1 MARKKVKKDKIPP
14 STTKERVKED
24 VEIKKI
30 ITYLSNNTKNRWNKI
45 KGVEGEVV
53 RFKIN
58 DTKRQEFLKDKRC
71 ELLYVGVDN
80 DILYYYYNIKK

>member
-14 STTKERVKED
+14 PTTKERVKED

-30 ITYLSNNTKNRWNKI
+30 ITYLSNNIKNRWNKI

>member
-14 STTKERVKED
+14 PTTKERVKED
-24 VEIKKI
+24 EETKKI

>member
-1 MARKKVKKDKIPP
+1 MVRKKVKKDKIPP
-14 STTKERVKED
+14 PTTKERVKED

>member
-14 STTKERVKED
+14 PTTKERVKED
-24 VEIKKI
+24 VETKKI

-58 DTKRQEFLKDKRC
+58 DTKRQEFLKDNRC

>member
-14 STTKERVKED
+14 PTTKERVKES
-24 VEIKKI
+24 VETKKI
-30 ITYLSNNTKNRWNKI
+30 ITYLSNNIKNRWNKI

>member
-14 STTKERVKED
+14 PTTKERVKED
-24 VEIKKI
+24 VETKKI

>member
-14 STTKERVKED
+14 PTTKERVKED
-24 VEIKKI
+24 VETKKI
-30 ITYLSNNTKNRWNKI
+30 ITYLPNNTKNRWNKI

>member
-1 MARKKVKKDKIPP
+1 
-14 STTKERVKED
+14 

>member
-14 STTKERVKED
+14 PTTKERVNED
-24 VEIKKI
+24 VATNKI
-30 ITYLSNNTKNRWNKI
+30 LTYLSNNTKNRWNKI

>member
-14 STTKERVKED
+14 PTTKERVKED
-24 VEIKKI
+24 VETKKI
-30 ITYLSNNTKNRWNKI
+30 ITYLSNNTKKRWNKI

>member
-1 MARKKVKKDKIPP
+1 MAREKVKKDKIPP
-14 STTKERVKED
+14 PTTKERVKED
-24 VEIKKI
+24 VETKKI

>member
-14 STTKERVKED
+14 PTTKERVKED
-24 VEIKKI
+24 VETKKI
-30 ITYLSNNTKNRWNKI
+30 ITYLSNNIKNRWNKI

>member
-14 STTKERVKED
+14 PTTKERVKED
-24 VEIKKI
+24 VETKKI
-30 ITYLSNNTKNRWNKI
+30 ITYLSNNTKNRWIPN
-45 KGVEGEVV
+45 
-53 RFKIN
+53 IN

>member
-14 STTKERVKED
+14 PTTKERVKED
-24 VEIKKI
+24 VETKKI
-30 ITYLSNNTKNRWNKI
+30 ITYLSNNIKNRWNKI

-58 DTKRQEFLKDKRC
+58 DTKRQEFLKDKSHM
-71 ELLYVGVDN
+71 LLYVGVDN
-80 DILYYYYNIKK
+80 SDLYYYYEIKK

>member
-1 MARKKVKKDKIPP
+1 MVRKKVKKDKIPP
-14 STTKERVKED
+14 PTTKERVKED
-24 VEIKKI
+24 VETKKI

>member
-14 STTKERVKED
+14 PTTKERVKED